1 MANSLKERKMID
13 HQTLGEAKQVC
24 PTTTQRLV
32 REGALLV
39 DVRERTEVA
48 SLAFDVPAIVNIPLF
63 EMEQRWANCPSDR
76 ELVLVYGESGERSLK
91 ATYYL
96 QFRVSPMSNMEGLL
110 KWMRKEASRSS
121 ASVTRL
127 LQLRPLL
134 RAGGEAAEPVS
145 AASTFC
151 GSTAP
156 AASSTGCCAPSPTKE

>member
-1 MANSLKERKMID
+1 MID

-63 EMEQRWANCPSDR
+63 EMEQRWGELPKDR
-76 ELVLVYGESGERSLK
+76 ELVLVCESGERSLK

-96 QFRVSPMSNMEGLL
+96 QFQGFTRVSNMEGGLL
-110 KWMRKEASRSS
+110 KWMRKGFAVIGQRYEAPAATATSS
-121 ASVTRL
+121 CC
-127 LQLRPLL
+127 
-134 RAGGEAAEPVS
+134 GGEAAEPVS

-151 GSTAP
+151 GSTAL